1 MHAPRTRMQN
11 DDADHSF
18 PLRADRNPTNN
29 SSIDTPPLFVSAA
42 TGPYKNRFVQLFERV
57 HENCIHTGMRL
68 VTVKTVLFDQDE
80 RSGGSN
86 KKLVY
91 VFDMEDGSLYKQIVE
106 DDVHGQEHI
115 TSRLKCEDPT
125 EYAAIINTHLVRSAS
140 RCDPSY
146 RHMTEGA
153 QVDYN
158 HNYSIVK

>member
-1 MHAPRTRMQN
+1 MQD

-42 TGPYKNRFVQLFERV
+42 TGPYKNRFVQLFEQV

-80 RSGGSN
+80 RSGGSAN

-91 VFDMEDGSLYKQIVE
+91 VFDLEDGSLYKQIVE

-153 QVDYN
+153 QADYN

>member
-1 MHAPRTRMQN
+1 MQN
-11 DDADHSF
+11 DDAYYSF
-18 PLRADRNPTNN
+18 SLRADRNPTDD
-29 SSIDTPPLFVSAA
+29 SSMDTPPLFVSE
-42 TGPYKNRFVQLFERV
+42 TRPHKNRFIQLFEQV
-57 HENCIHTGMRL
+57 HGNCIHTGMK
-68 VTVKTVLFDQDE
+68 VITVKTVLLGQDE
-80 RSGGSN
+80 RDGSAN

-91 VFDMEDGSLYKQIVE
+91 VFDLEDGSLYKQIVE